1 MLDGSDEKEF
11 LLLPDCGVVDDGQE
25 LARVEQLL
33 VGRVSHGRHKLGSG
47 LTIWKNL
54 VRPLDNLYSL

>member
-1 MLDGSDEKEF
+1 MLDDSDEKDF
-11 LLLPDCGVVDDGQE
+11 LLLPDCGVVEHDRE